1 MVSLEDEGFT
11 YNRQITRIASVQEH
25 KMILAAIAKGAS
37 AERIAKVL
45 DIDVRRV
52 REKAHLLDGI
62 AEEAVR
68 LLKDRQ
74 IIPDVFRILRK
85 MKPFRQ
91 MEAAEMM
98 IAANKFTKSY
108 AEMILATTRSEALT
122 DKEKN
127 KRKDEI
133 SPEDLSRMEAEMRR
147 LQHDSK
153 SAQDTAGDTML
164 SLVIAKGFVTRILR
178 NENIASYLNQY
189 HPDLLTSLNMTID
202 AISTEGR
209 GLQRR

>member
-1 MVSLEDEGFT
+1 
-11 YNRQITRIASVQEH
+11 
-25 KMILAAIAKGAS
+25 MILAAIAKGAS